1 MGDLSLELVFR
12 RMEEKDAAR
21 AAQLE
26 AEASREAWSQKSY
39 LDALANENAYY
50 LIAEQDGSVIAC
62 CGFWQSFEEADICNV
77 AVEKSVRRQGI
88 AQRMLLALMQAGKER
103 GIKHFTLEVRSNN
116 MPAIR
121 LYEKLGFVTEGV
133 RRGFYENPKEDA
145 LIMWKR

>member
-1 MGDLSLELVFR
+1 MDDLSSEIIFR
-12 RMEEKDAAR
+12 RMEETDTAR
-21 AAQLE
+21 AAQME
-26 AEASREAWSQKSY
+26 AEASKEAWSQKSY

-50 LIAEQDGSVIAC
+50 LVAQQGGGVVAC

-77 AVEKSVRRQGI
+77 VVEERFRRRGI
-88 AQRMLLALMQAGKER
+88 ARMMLLALMREGKAR
-103 GIKHFTLEVRSNN
+103 GIERFTLEVRSSN

-133 RRGFYENPKEDA
+133 RKGFYENPKEDA